1 MLYLI
6 SLVAVAVAIVALLMV
21 LARLRGPAR
30 RLSEA
35 VRRSRAHFAD
45 RTGALADQIA
55 ALRVA
60 LNRRR
65 RRNRD
70 GSQPTPAA

>member
-1 MLYLI
+1 MPYLI
-6 SLVAVAVAIVALLMV
+6 SLLVVAVAIAALLMV

-35 VRRSRAHFAD
+35 VRRSRSQLAD
-45 RTGALADQIA
+45 RAAVLATRIS
-55 ALRVA
+55 ALRMA

-65 RRNRD
+65 HRKGD
-70 GSQPTPAA
+70 GSRPAAAA